1 MKRASILA
9 IPGSLRSNS
18 STTAIIK
25 QIIRL
30 DQEEADITVYRDLAH
45 IPPFDDSPIVPPIVR
60 EFKSLI
66 AHADA
71 VLICTPEYAFG
82 VPGVL
87 KNALDWT
94 VGTGEFVNKRVGV
107 ITAATGGSYAHAS
120 LLLTLSALS
129 ARIVDHGTMLIAYVR
144 SKLSESGE
152 ITDKQI
158 LKRLNLLISS
168 LANAPVAV
176 HD

>member
-9 IPGSLRSNS
+9 ISGSLRSNS
-18 STTAIIK
+18 SATAIIK

-30 DQEEADITVYRDLAH
+30 NHEEADITVYRDLAQL
-45 IPPFDDSPIVPPIVR
+45 PPFDDSPIVPPIVR
-60 EFKSLI
+60 EFKSLVT
-66 AHADA
+66 HADA
-71 VLICTPEYAFG
+71 ILICTPEYAFG

-120 LLLTLSALS
+120 LLLTLTALS
-129 ARIVDHGTMLIAYVR
+129 AKLVDNGTMLIAYVR

-152 ITDKQI
+152 IMDKQI
-158 LKRLNLLISS
+158 LKRLNLVVTS
-168 LANAPVAV
+168 LAHAPVAV
-176 HD
+176 